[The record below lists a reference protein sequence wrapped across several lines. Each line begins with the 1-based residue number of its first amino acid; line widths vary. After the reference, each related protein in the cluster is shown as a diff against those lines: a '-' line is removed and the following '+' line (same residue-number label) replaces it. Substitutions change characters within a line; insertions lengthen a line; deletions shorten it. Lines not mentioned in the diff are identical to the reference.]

1 MSPDTTITM
10 ARNLLT
16 LAAKYHGM
24 AATFREAAAA
34 LNHTEMPKPPTKPN
48 GSNGVHYTPAEAS
61 ILAAMNGNAVTT
73 KQIHSQTGLPGG
85 TIASGFYHLARKGAV
100 RRTGHG
106 IYELVGTD
114 NVDPGEPLT

>member
-10 ARNLLT
+10 ARNLLE
-16 LAAKYHGM
+16 LALECDLKAQKY
-24 AATFREAAAA
+24 RSAAAA
-34 LNHTEMPKPPTKPN
+34 LNPEDAIPKPN

-85 TIASGFYHLARKGAV
+85 TIAAGFYRLARKGAV
-100 RRTGHG
+100 RRTGRG

-114 NVDPGEPLT
+114 NG